1 MPNYDNWAEVIAELE
16 AATRDAGDLTT
27 VTDAAADAAWT
38 PPTDLGELPADL
50 RERALALLADQRASL
65 HDLGE
70 LHRETG
76 RHLAAVRAVP
86 STRQDQSV
94 YLDVSG

>member
-1 MPNYDNWAEVIAELE
+1 MAELE
-16 AATRDAGDLTT
+16 ASHRAALDVSTA
-27 VTDAAADAAWT
+27 TDAAADVAWT
-38 PPTDLGELPADL
+38 PPTDLGPMPAEL
-50 RERALALLADQRASL
+50 RERAAALVAEQRESL
-65 HDLGE
+65 HTLNE
-70 LHRETG
+70 LQRETG